1 MKRARI
7 TSSASFLPGEPL
19 GNDDLERL
27 VGPLPEDIL
36 EGIQVKRRHWM
47 IDPETGSHT
56 TGNTDMAAE
65 AATRALEA
73 AGLSAKDVD
82 LLVTSTA
89 SPEYHLPPM
98 VTLVQDRLG
107 LQSCATLEI
116 RSGCAGFVEALDVA
130 RLYVERGTYENAVVI
145 GSESISPLLVPVFR
159 GKEPDKIRMRDRM
172 NPYNFGDGAGAVV
185 VQAAGGE
192 SDGEGDGILGAAMA
206 CLGGQKAPGM
216 EVIGGATHAPLHEQV
231 AAKRLVELKVDVVES
246 GRFTPHVLTEALT
259 AVLAASGLSADDIDL
274 CVIPEGN
281 AGYMVEELKE
291 AGLLTP
297 EWLALEGKIY
307 ENLTEVGATGSAA
320 VPLALDDAWR
330 KGRLKPGDRVM
341 LLAIET
347 SKWKYAGMVLTWTAP
362 APAAAAGAVAEAQ
375 TAA

>member
-1 MKRARI
+1 MKTARI
-7 TSSASFLPGEPL
+7 TSSASFLPGEPI

-47 IDPETGSHT
+47 IDPATGSHT
-56 TGNTDMAAE
+56 TSNSAMAAE
-65 AATRALEA
+65 AATRALDA
-73 AGLSAKDVD
+73 AGLGAGDVD
-82 LLVTSTA
+82 LIVTSTA

-107 LQSCATLEI
+107 LKSCATMEI

-130 RLYVERGTYENAVVI
+130 RLYVERGTYATALVI
-145 GSESISPLLVPVFR
+145 GSESISPLLVPVFL
-159 GKEPDKIRMRDRM
+159 GKDPDRIRMRDRM

-185 VQAAGGE
+185 VQAANGE
-192 SDGEGDGILGAAMA
+192 TGGEGDGIIGAAMA

-216 EVIGGATHAPLHEQV
+216 EVIGGAHARAAPRADRGEAARRAEGRRRRVRTLH
-231 AAKRLVELKVDVVES
+231 AARSHRGADGGARRERV
-246 GRFTPHVLTEALT
+246 
-259 AVLAASGLSADDIDL
+259 SAEDIDL

-297 EWLALEGKIY
+297 EWIALEGKIY

-347 SKWKYAGMVLTWTAP
+347 SKWKYAGMVLTWTAA
-362 APAAAAGAVAEAQ
+362 APAEQAEAFARAQ
-375 TAA
+375 TA